1 MGLFIHN
8 TQLDKKLNK
17 TNPNPV
23 QKNKTMKKILNILV
37 GLSALGL
44 ASSQA
49 ATTYVGNGSTAWG
62 GSVGNGN
69 IVVDDTS
76 LGVLTFTINATT
88 PGNALV
94 LYIDSKSGGF
104 NSTAGFQDGADSL
117 RRAISGYDSTANAG
131 GVGKSTTLMPFSA
144 DYAIGVDGGWG
155 GMWELANGGDNS
167 LIYRATA
174 LSGGFGS
181 GSNVLTL
188 NVSDLGLTANS
199 GQSFNFFAMMVSPSG
214 YTSPE
219 FIGASSISGNSGW
232 GNTQTVGAGSTYTL
246 IPEPSSSLLMGL
258 GLAGLAA
265 LRRLRKNA

>member
-8 TQLDKKLNK
+8 VELEKLLNK
-17 TNPNPV
+17 TNSNPI
-23 QKNKTMKKILNILV
+23 QGNKPMKKILNLLA
-37 GLSALGL
+37 GLSALGMVS
-44 ASSQA
+44 AQA

-62 GSVGNGN
+62 GTVGNGN
-69 IVVDDTS
+69 IVIDDTS
-76 LGVLTFTINATT
+76 SGVLTFTINATT
-88 PGNALV
+88 PSNAFV

-104 NSTAGFQDGADSL
+104 NSTAGFQDGADAL
-117 RRAISGYDSTANAG
+117 RRAISGYDSTANGG

-144 DYAIGVDGGWG
+144 DYAIGVDAGWG

-181 GSNVLTL
+181 GNNVLTL

-214 YTSPE
+214 FTSPE
-219 FIGASSISGNSGW
+219 FIGASSISGSNGW
-232 GNTQTVGAGSTYTL
+232 GNTQTVGVGSTYTL

-258 GLAGLAA
+258 GLAGLLA
-265 LRRLRKNA
+265 LRKTRKA